1 MICIHNNLYM
11 YMIRR
16 HGETK
21 AMTMDEIEALSE
33 KDPWGWGNAKYD
45 LWKPYNKYKD
55 LWWDAIDGDPN
66 HGVYHWRPAR
76 PDEPEDQG
84 EPSENGGDVDPEPE
98 PEPEPEDPELQ
109 FQLVK
114 NGLMDCFDSSYNTNA
129 KIDNPKFG
137 VADGK
142 PIPTSESLFLSGD
155 TNWVANVQGIEQWG
169 VKIKEVSGFR
179 AYAEYKTGRFK
190 VTEKIKSGDKWVV
203 KDTYYKSG
211 DMPTNTSTTT
221 YIKGEY
227 ETAKTNSV
235 VVKLEKYKNQVV
247 SPYRYI
253 GNAFLETESEIIIT
267 NPAVGGTVST
277 AITTPVGE
285 SLQIDNQSG
294 IYNGR
299 APNDPNR
306 LSICEEVCIGIFDD
320 EDKAKTRLNAYQEW
334 PNPSDFFKTFGDGS
348 VKLTGDNP
356 ITKTEYECNDAVT
369 VNPRAK
375 FNNLLIDK
383 IPLIPNKS
391 VNDAYLT
398 TEAKHVVGSKKIDI
412 PNVNNVRVQT
422 PIHNELTITSP
433 SLNQLEDISL
443 KRAGCKLVTLD
454 DEFTVTLKLD
464 GETWYYTGI
473 TTNIKKYVKRVE
485 LYCGVCNTTIVST
498 TSDIQSE
505 YSHTC
510 KADPDKTTDLMWYP
524 ITSKVWVE
532 NFATGGA
539 DRTEEKIYNTP
550 DDYYILTQNKGVL
563 ILGKIYDLQ
572 VRATN
577 DPTWKLK
584 NAETLS
590 SLPTGER
597 GDNKITTNKFGIK
610 LGYTAY
616 FDLKTLGAASN
627 KINITPKIYYV
638 DTNGNNLTDYVD
650 LYYRTTD
657 QKYRKLADEDIVIKM
672 TVNST
677 KGEEYN
683 SSFMKD
689 KTESMKALNIDYSKV
704 LNIGGLKKIIL
715 TENNSTLAKY
725 KYSGDSRYD
734 YIKSPIK
741 NSRRWYG
748 EVRVPASTIV
758 AEKGA
763 TVAEISRGQKI
774 KKTGYLVVVF
784 ESIETGANAS
794 NNYLKYSI
802 GRDADGVQFSPNGTN
817 LVSPSIMYNEKT
829 NNGAQAL
836 KASITLPNGSTFSS
850 YPQTDAPIIVYD
862 VSLRA
867 NNDLESIGTH

>member
-1 MICIHNNLYM
+1 MTTLA
-11 YMIRR
+11 R
-16 HGETK
+16 HIVGSRET
-21 AMTMDEIEALSE
+21 T
-33 KDPWGWGNAKYD
+33 
-45 LWKPYNKYKD
+45 
-55 LWWDAIDGDPN
+55 
-66 HGVYHWRPAR
+66 
-76 PDEPEDQG
+76 
-84 EPSENGGDVDPEPE
+84 
-98 PEPEPEDPELQ
+98 
-109 FQLVK
+109 
-114 NGLMDCFDSSYNTNA
+114 
-129 KIDNPKFG
+129 
-137 VADGK
+137 
-142 PIPTSESLFLSGD
+142 
-155 TNWVANVQGIEQWG
+155 
-169 VKIKEVSGFR
+169 
-179 AYAEYKTGRFK
+179 
-190 VTEKIKSGDKWVV
+190 
-203 KDTYYKSG
+203 
-211 DMPTNTSTTT
+211 
-221 YIKGEY
+221 
-227 ETAKTNSV
+227 
-235 VVKLEKYKNQVV
+235 
-247 SPYRYI
+247 
-253 GNAFLETESEIIIT
+253 
-267 NPAVGGTVST
+267 
-277 AITTPVGE
+277 
-285 SLQIDNQSG
+285 
-294 IYNGR
+294 
-299 APNDPNR
+299 
-306 LSICEEVCIGIFDD
+306 
-320 EDKAKTRLNAYQEW
+320 
-334 PNPSDFFKTFGDGS
+334 
-348 VKLTGDNP
+348 
-356 ITKTEYECNDAVT
+356 
-369 VNPRAK
+369 
-375 FNNLLIDK
+375 
-383 IPLIPNKS
+383 IPNI
-391 VNDAYLT
+391 N
-398 TEAKHVVGSKKIDI
+398 H
-412 PNVNNVRVQT
+412 VRVQT

-464 GETWYYTGI
+464 GETCYYTGI

-539 DRTEEKIYNTP
+539 DRTEENIYNTP

-638 DTNGNNLTDYVD
+638 DTNGNNLTDNVD

-672 TVNST
+672 TLNNT

-683 SSFMKD
+683 SSFMRD
-689 KTESMKALNIDYSKV
+689 KIESTKALNIDYSKV

-734 YIKSPIK
+734 YIRSPIK

-784 ESIETGANAS
+784 ESIETGANTS

-836 KASITLPNGSTFSS
+836 KASIKLPNGRTFSS

-867 NNDLESIGTH
+867 NNDLEDSGTH

>member
-1 MICIHNNLYM
+1 MTTLA
-11 YMIRR
+11 R
-16 HGETK
+16 HIVGSRET
-21 AMTMDEIEALSE
+21 T
-33 KDPWGWGNAKYD
+33 
-45 LWKPYNKYKD
+45 
-55 LWWDAIDGDPN
+55 
-66 HGVYHWRPAR
+66 
-76 PDEPEDQG
+76 
-84 EPSENGGDVDPEPE
+84 
-98 PEPEPEDPELQ
+98 
-109 FQLVK
+109 
-114 NGLMDCFDSSYNTNA
+114 
-129 KIDNPKFG
+129 
-137 VADGK
+137 
-142 PIPTSESLFLSGD
+142 
-155 TNWVANVQGIEQWG
+155 
-169 VKIKEVSGFR
+169 
-179 AYAEYKTGRFK
+179 
-190 VTEKIKSGDKWVV
+190 
-203 KDTYYKSG
+203 
-211 DMPTNTSTTT
+211 
-221 YIKGEY
+221 
-227 ETAKTNSV
+227 
-235 VVKLEKYKNQVV
+235 
-247 SPYRYI
+247 
-253 GNAFLETESEIIIT
+253 
-267 NPAVGGTVST
+267 
-277 AITTPVGE
+277 
-285 SLQIDNQSG
+285 
-294 IYNGR
+294 
-299 APNDPNR
+299 
-306 LSICEEVCIGIFDD
+306 
-320 EDKAKTRLNAYQEW
+320 
-334 PNPSDFFKTFGDGS
+334 
-348 VKLTGDNP
+348 
-356 ITKTEYECNDAVT
+356 
-369 VNPRAK
+369 
-375 FNNLLIDK
+375 
-383 IPLIPNKS
+383 IPNI
-391 VNDAYLT
+391 N
-398 TEAKHVVGSKKIDI
+398 H
-412 PNVNNVRVQT
+412 VRVQT

-464 GETWYYTGI
+464 GETCYYTGI

-550 DDYYILTQNKGVL
+550 DDYYVLTQSKGVL

-638 DTNGNNLTDYVD
+638 DTNGNNLTDNVD

-672 TVNST
+672 TLNNT

-683 SSFMKD
+683 SSFMRD
-689 KTESMKALNIDYSKV
+689 KIESTKALNIDYSKV

-734 YIKSPIK
+734 YIRSPIK

-784 ESIETGANAS
+784 ESIETGANTS

-836 KASITLPNGSTFSS
+836 KASIKLPNNERTFSS

-867 NNDLESIGTH
+867 NKDLEDSGTH